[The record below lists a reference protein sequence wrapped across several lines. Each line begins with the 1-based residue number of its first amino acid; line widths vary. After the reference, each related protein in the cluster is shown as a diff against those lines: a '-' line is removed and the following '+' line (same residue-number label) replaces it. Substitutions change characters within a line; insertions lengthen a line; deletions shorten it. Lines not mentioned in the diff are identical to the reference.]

1 VNRLIL
7 TAAAALMVLLGPG
20 ASAANFSF
28 TGTQANVVWGAGFQV
43 DTGDSNSTTFAI
55 NSALNLLPGAGLTF
69 VNVGDIQ
76 TALLGTVQSNENPG
90 FASGVVNGETDTL
103 SMQIAVILGGQTFT
117 FNLLSPDLGVSATG
131 SIVASTATNNI
142 VFTSGSSYSTVQ
154 QILSD
159 GINYYTIGAIIQWS
173 DN

>member
-1 VNRLIL
+1 
-7 TAAAALMVLLGPG
+7 
-20 ASAANFSF
+20 
-28 TGTQANVVWGAGFQV
+28 
-43 DTGDSNSTTFAI
+43 
-55 NSALNLLPGAGLTF
+55 
-69 VNVGDIQ
+69 
-76 TALLGTVQSNENPG
+76 VQSNENPG

-131 SIVASTATNNI
+131 SIVASTSANNI

-173 DN
+173 DNGTSGWGNSQTISYQDIDTYRISMELLALRPVNPNPEPDCWRSTPAAGGRTADLIQDSIARTGPLVGRSSRVWLSCRVQDC

>member
-1 VNRLIL
+1 
-7 TAAAALMVLLGPG
+7 M
-20 ASAANFSF
+20 
-28 TGTQANVVWGAGFQV
+28 
-43 DTGDSNSTTFAI
+43 
-55 NSALNLLPGAGLTF
+55 
-69 VNVGDIQ
+69 
-76 TALLGTVQSNENPG
+76 QSNENPG

-131 SIVASTATNNI
+131 SIVASTSANNI

-173 DN
+173 DNGTSGWGNSQTISYQDIDTYRISMELLALRPVNPNPEPIPEPATLAFVGAGLLALYARRRWSNR